1 MNSKCI
7 ARVSG
12 AASYTNFNEKYAKAT
27 MEKECKTCKK
37 ERLARKLVATDGND
51 SRFQE
56 EKFMKAPAVFPNNDS
71 KYDVNKK
78 RSLNFAASKGQGIMY
93 CIAKDTP
100 SSDALRERPDLPA
113 RKLEFLSR
121 HDRESGDLYGI
132 LPLIQGMPVAMTDH
146 IDRSIDK
153 RILRGR
159 VGYVHSWILDDH
171 EDSVFENGKRILKKI
186 PKVIFVKFKNKDG
199 NDLDWTL
206 EGMSEPGVYPIQ
218 PVTRPWYL
226 DKGRLHPQLRMKRK
240 QFPLMPAFAMTA
252 HAAQGQTFSEGA
264 IVDLKL
270 GGSSSAMAS
279 YVAITRVQRRQD
291 LMIYRPFPRELFA
304 NGHKPGL
311 DLLMRV
317 WRDKT

>member
-1 MNSKCI
+1 MTPSASVSSSF
-7 ARVSG
+7 ARTTLLMTSSIFCSQRSASARASAF
-12 AASYTNFNEKYAKAT
+12 AASSPFAPIAKFMRSAILAILSTNLVQCLPFPSDQ
-27 MEKECKTCKK
+27 CQICKK

-51 SRFQE
+51 PRFQE
-56 EKFMKAPAVFPNNDS
+56 EKIIKAPAVFPNNDS

-171 EDSVFENGKRILKKI
+171 EDGVFENGKRILKKMS
-186 PKVIFVKFKNKDG
+186 KVIF
-199 NDLDWTL
+199 
-206 EGMSEPGVYPIQ
+206 I
-218 PVTRPWYL
+218 
-226 DKGRLHPQLRMKRK
+226 
-240 QFPLMPAFAMTA
+240 
-252 HAAQGQTFSEGA
+252 
-264 IVDLKL
+264 KL
-270 GGSSSAMAS
+270 
-279 YVAITRVQRRQD
+279 
-291 LMIYRPFPRELFA
+291 F
-304 NGHKPGL
+304 
-311 DLLMRV
+311 
-317 WRDKT
+317 